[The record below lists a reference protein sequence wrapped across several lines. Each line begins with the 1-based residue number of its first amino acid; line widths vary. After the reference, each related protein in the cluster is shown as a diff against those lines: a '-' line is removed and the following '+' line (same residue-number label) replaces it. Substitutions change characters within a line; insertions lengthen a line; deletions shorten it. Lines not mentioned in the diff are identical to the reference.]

1 MTSVAGNMI
10 SPGLQ
15 DGPDRCARCGRPL
28 PEHRRRTKRYCDKSC
43 CNMTSADRVAQGQA
57 AQHVTM
63 SPFWPHGLE
72 QDFALLGNVRQSVRS
87 ACDELWNMLR
97 RVDSEE
103 LAFRRTVESLRTR
116 LTSPDALRSLIE
128 SAQQRQEQSD
138 AQHAQEVA
146 QLTREKESAEQLANA
161 HEEQCRK
168 LESAFAHARE
178 EFAKREEEQRNL
190 ERELKQKLKEVTAER
205 DAATE
210 KYQLLRTE
218 HEHLKSVHDK
228 LADSVTAIQRKQ
240 TNKDT
245 VIDVTEQLSIVD
257 KRLKSIHDWVES
269 KTSTKDQQFQLQ
281 QTRLEQFAE
290 SVSQKLSQRLVLR
303 VDISEQ
309 TVQFQRLEQAVGTLS
324 QQTVWLIQQQQQR
337 QQEQLPPKV
346 NIAPLL
352 DVMKQMYEFMRMMR
366 TELNLEPIIAG
377 MNQLA
382 ARVVPP
388 SVDSS
393 VLLAY
398 LQRMEHRLERASSAT
413 PRPSNASRPPSEKI
427 TPLKQQIAA
436 LQREIK
442 RLSPLELEL
451 QDLKTM
457 YGQARQHISTLEARQ
472 TAHVATLDGVEKL
485 MLEKI
490 DLQDQIAQF
499 QEVLGEDV
507 TEPALQNRSS
517 QGKVATVARLLQ
529 EARLHILRSPR
540 AFLEPEPCWAEYGVK
555 LDRTSELRIEDLLDT
570 DLKRLRKLYSKLYA
584 RYHRS

>member
-28 PEHRRRTKRYCDKSC
+28 PEHRRRTKRYCGKSC
-43 CNMTSADRVAQGQA
+43 CNMASADRVAQGQA

-87 ACDELWNMLR
+87 VCDELWNMLR

-146 QLTREKESAEQLANA
+146 QLTREKESAEQLVEAC
-161 HEEQCRK
+161 EERCRK

-178 EFAKREEEQRNL
+178 EFAKREEEQRNR
-190 ERELKQKLKEVTAER
+190 ERELKQKLKDLTAER

-218 HEHLKSVHDK
+218 HEHLRSVHDK

-240 TNKDT
+240 TNKDS

-257 KRLKSIHDWVES
+257 KRLKSIHDWVER
-269 KTSTKDQQFQLQ
+269 KTSTQDQQFQLQ
-281 QTRLEQFAE
+281 QTLIEQFSA
-290 SVSQKLSQRLVLR
+290 SVAQKLAQRLVIR
-303 VDISEQ
+303 VDNAG
-309 TVQFQRLEQAVGTLS
+309 TTARLERLQEAVMSIS
-324 QQTVWLIQQQQQR
+324 QQTDWLIQQQQQR
-337 QQEQLPPKV
+337 QQEQLPQKV

-352 DVMKQMYEFMRMMR
+352 DVMKLMYEYMRKMR

-382 ARVVPP
+382 ARIVPP

-398 LQRMEHRLERASSAT
+398 LQRMEHRLERPSSA
-413 PRPSNASRPPSEKI
+413 PPQPSNASRPPSEKI

-436 LQREIK
+436 LQREVK
-442 RLSPLELEL
+442 RLSPLEREL
-451 QDLKTM
+451 QDLKNM
-457 YGQARQHISTLEARQ
+457 YGQARQHLSTLEAQR
-472 TAHVATLDGVEKL
+472 TAQVATLDGVEKL

-517 QGKVATVARLLQ
+517 QGKVATVTRLLH

-540 AFLEPEPCWAEYGVK
+540 AFLEPEPCWVEYGVK
-555 LDRTSELRIEDLLDT
+555 LDRSSELGLEDQLNA
-570 DLKRLRKLYSKLYA
+570 DLKRLRKLYAKLYA

>member
-1 MTSVAGNMI
+1 MTSVAGNVI

-15 DGPDRCARCGRPL
+15 DGPDRCARCERLL

-87 ACDELWNMLR
+87 VCDELWNMLR

-138 AQHAQEVA
+138 AQHAQEVV
-146 QLTREKESAEQLANA
+146 QLTREKESAEQLVQAR
-161 HEEQCRK
+161 EERCRK

-178 EFAKREEEQRNL
+178 EFAKREEEQRNR
-190 ERELKQKLKEVTAER
+190 ERELKQKLKDLTAER

-218 HEHLKSVHDK
+218 HEHLRSVHDK

-240 TNKDT
+240 TNKDS

-257 KRLKSIHDWVES
+257 KRLKSIHDWVER
-269 KTSTKDQQFQLQ
+269 KTSTQDQQFQLQ
-281 QTRLEQFAE
+281 QTLIEQFSA
-290 SVSQKLSQRLVLR
+290 SVAQKLAQRLVIR
-303 VDISEQ
+303 VDNAG
-309 TVQFQRLEQAVGTLS
+309 TTARLERLQEAVMSIS
-324 QQTVWLIQQQQQR
+324 QQTDWLIQQQQQR
-337 QQEQLPPKV
+337 QQEQLPQKV

-352 DVMKQMYEFMRMMR
+352 DVMKLMYEYMRKMR

-382 ARVVPP
+382 ARTVPP

-398 LQRMEHRLERASSAT
+398 LQRMEHRLERASSA
-413 PRPSNASRPPSEKI
+413 PPQPSNASRPPSEEI

-436 LQREIK
+436 LQREVK
-442 RLSPLELEL
+442 RLSPLEREL
-451 QDLKTM
+451 QDLKNM
-457 YGQARQHISTLEARQ
+457 YGQARQHLSTLESQR
-472 TAHVATLDGVEKL
+472 TAQVATLDGVEKL

-499 QEVLGEDV
+499 QEALGEDV

-517 QGKVATVARLLQ
+517 QGKVATVTRLLH

-540 AFLEPEPCWAEYGVK
+540 AFLDPEPCWVEYGVK
-555 LDRTSELRIEDLLDT
+555 LDRSSELGLEDQLNA
-570 DLKRLRKLYSKLYA
+570 DLKRLRKVYAKLHA

>member
-87 ACDELWNMLR
+87 VCDELWNMLR

-138 AQHAQEVA
+138 AKHAQEVA
-146 QLTREKESAEQLANA
+146 QLTREKESAEQLVQAR
-161 HEEQCRK
+161 EERCRK

-178 EFAKREEEQRNL
+178 EFAKREEEQRNR
-190 ERELKQKLKEVTAER
+190 ERELKQKLKDLTAER

-218 HEHLKSVHDK
+218 HEHLRSVHDK

-240 TNKDT
+240 TNKDS

-257 KRLKSIHDWVES
+257 KRLKSIHDWVER
-269 KTSTKDQQFQLQ
+269 KTSTQDQQFQLQ
-281 QTRLEQFAE
+281 QTLIEQFSA
-290 SVSQKLSQRLVLR
+290 SVAQKLAQRLVIR
-303 VDISEQ
+303 VDNAG
-309 TVQFQRLEQAVGTLS
+309 TTARLERLQEAVMSIS
-324 QQTVWLIQQQQQR
+324 QQTDWLIQQQQQR
-337 QQEQLPPKV
+337 QQEQLPQKV

-352 DVMKQMYEFMRMMR
+352 DVMKLMYEYMRKMR

-382 ARVVPP
+382 ARTVPP

-398 LQRMEHRLERASSAT
+398 LQRMEHRLERPSSA
-413 PRPSNASRPPSEKI
+413 PPQPSNASRPPSEKI

-436 LQREIK
+436 LQREVK
-442 RLSPLELEL
+442 RLSPLEREL
-451 QDLKTM
+451 QDLKNM
-457 YGQARQHISTLEARQ
+457 YGQARQHLSTLEAQR

-499 QEVLGEDV
+499 QEALGEDV
-507 TEPALQNRSS
+507 TEPALQNRSP
-517 QGKVATVARLLQ
+517 QGKVATVGRLLL
-529 EARLHILRSPR
+529 EARIHILRSPR
-540 AFLEPEPCWAEYGVK
+540 AFLEPEPCWVEYGVK
-555 LDRTSELRIEDLLDT
+555 LDRSSELGIEDQLNA
-570 DLKRLRKLYSKLYA
+570 DLKRLRKVYAKLYA

>member
-87 ACDELWNMLR
+87 VCDELWNMLR

-146 QLTREKESAEQLANA
+146 QLTREKESAEQLVQAR
-161 HEEQCRK
+161 EERCRK

-178 EFAKREEEQRNL
+178 EFAKREEEQRNR
-190 ERELKQKLKEVTAER
+190 ERELKQKLKDLTVER

-218 HEHLKSVHDK
+218 HEHLRSVHDK

-240 TNKDT
+240 TNKDS

-257 KRLKSIHDWVES
+257 KRLKSIHDWVER
-269 KTSTKDQQFQLQ
+269 KTSTQDQQFQLQ
-281 QTRLEQFAE
+281 QTLIEQFSA
-290 SVSQKLSQRLVLR
+290 SVAQKLAQRLVIR
-303 VDISEQ
+303 VDNAG
-309 TVQFQRLEQAVGTLS
+309 TTARLERLQEAVMSIS
-324 QQTVWLIQQQQQR
+324 QQTDWLIHQQQQR
-337 QQEQLPPKV
+337 PQEQLPQKV

-352 DVMKQMYEFMRMMR
+352 DVMKLMYEYMRKMR

-382 ARVVPP
+382 ARIVPP

-398 LQRMEHRLERASSAT
+398 LQRMEHRLERPSSA
-413 PRPSNASRPPSEKI
+413 PPQPSNASRPPSEKI

-436 LQREIK
+436 LQREVK
-442 RLSPLELEL
+442 RLSPLEREL
-451 QDLKTM
+451 QDLKNM
-457 YGQARQHISTLEARQ
+457 YGQARQHLSTLEAQR
-472 TAHVATLDGVEKL
+472 TAQVATLDGVEKL

-517 QGKVATVARLLQ
+517 QGKVATVTRLLH

-540 AFLEPEPCWAEYGVK
+540 AFLEPEPCWVEYGVK
-555 LDRTSELRIEDLLDT
+555 LDRSSELGLEDQLNA
-570 DLKRLRKLYSKLYA
+570 DLKRLRKLYAKLYA